1 MLRFAYHAAA
11 MVKADLINR
20 VMAATDLSAQDARDA
35 VEALFEELRVGLEC
49 GNRVVLRR
57 FGVFHVAPRKTGVA
71 RNPRTGE
78 PVGIPRGRVVR
89 FRPGQNL
96 RGIK

>member
-20 VMAATDLSAQDARDA
+20 VMAATDLSAQDSRDA

-49 GNRVVLRR
+49 GHRVVLRR
-57 FGVFHVAPRKTGVA
+57 FGVFHAAPRKTGVA

-89 FRPGQNL
+89 FRPGPNL
-96 RGIK
+96 RGIT